1 MRSFL
6 LLVILAVCGNFSFA
20 QTENTAPAVP
30 DSVPA
35 KSTLTLAAVYSNNA
49 SYYGQRA
56 KDATPYAA
64 VAASYQLKSGFYFSG
79 QAFRLLND
87 NSSDI
92 SAAGLGAGF
101 NFPLSKKISADI
113 SYSHSFY
120 PSYSPLLQAANADGA
135 SLSLSRNGWVVINL
149 TGDYAFGKINDAFA
163 TGAISKSINLFSPGT
178 KDVVS
183 INPSA
188 DVVGGTQHF
197 YQSYVTNKKL
207 HDSLLGLPIP
217 GLGNPGRGGGESR
230 TDTVV
235 TTSFNILSY
244 NFKLPLS
251 YSRSHYVLEAAWQLS
266 LLSNYAETSTG
277 KANSFLTF
285 SFYYQ
290 F

>member
-6 LLVILAVCGNFSFA
+6 LSVVLAVCGTFSFA

-64 VAASYQLKSGFYFSG
+64 VAASYQLKSGLYFSG

-87 NSSDI
+87 NSFDI

-101 NFPLSKKISADI
+101 NFPLAKKITADI

-135 SLSLSRNGWVVINL
+135 SLSLSRDGWIVINL

-197 YQSYVTNKKL
+197 YQTYVTNKKL

-217 GLGNPGRGGGESR
+217 GLGNPGRGGESR
-230 TDTVV
+230 TDTLV
-235 TTSFNILSY
+235 TTNFNILSY

-266 LLSNYAETSTG
+266 LLSSYAETSTG
-277 KANSFLTF
+277 KTNSFLTF